1 MEKIRSE
8 ALSQGTSLLT
18 FYTPFK
24 RSDKMYQKIKKM
36 IEDLELHG
44 RSNNA
49 IKSRVYIID
58 NFSIFYNKNCY
69 CTHNT
74 ILFCNTFDE

>member
-1 MEKIRSE
+1 MGKIRSE

-24 RSDKMYQKIKKM
+24 RSDKMYQRIQKM

-44 RSNNA
+44 RSNDT
-49 IKSRVYIID
+49 IKSSVYIIE
-58 NFSIFYNKNCY
+58 NFSIFYNKNYY
-69 CTHNT
+69 CTHNK
-74 ILFCNTFDE
+74 IFFCNTFDE